1 LFATASK
8 TAWLLLVVARHREG
22 RGGMTT
28 FPIAQGTKLQ
38 GLLDEGDE
46 HFFATHP
53 SAVERRRFY
62 FRGERVDD
70 HRTPSRY
77 VIVSLDADGRLE
89 RRFEQEGGG
98 A

>member
-1 LFATASK
+1 MASK
-8 TAWLLLVVARHREG
+8 TAWLLLVIARHREG
-22 RGGMTT
+22 WAGMTT
-28 FPIAQGTKLQ
+28 FPIAQETKLQ

-46 HFFATHP
+46 RFFATHP

-77 VIVSLDADGRLE
+77 VIVSRDANGCLV
-89 RRFEQEGGG
+89 RRFLAETAGE